1 MELFENDEQLFGQYV
16 VFMIDKQLCA
26 LSIKEIVEII
36 GIQPITEVVN
46 DREYITGVINL
57 RGSIIPV
64 IQLRMRYKLPILPF
78 NKKSRII
85 IIRSE
90 DEGIGLIVDEVL
102 MVTHIEEEQLEP
114 PLEMFNT
121 IEKDCFKGFAKV
133 NDQLIGILN
142 LQKVLYPQGSEG
154 GIM

>member
-1 MELFENDEQLFGQYV
+1 MKEFEKDQLLGQYV
-16 VFMIDKQLCA
+16 VFVIDKQLCA
-26 LSIKEIVEII
+26 LSIKEVVEII
-36 GIQPITEVVN
+36 RIQPITEVVS
-46 DREYITGVINL
+46 DRDYINGVINL

-64 IQLRMRYKLPILPF
+64 VHLRMRYKLPIVPF

-85 IIRSE
+85 IIRND

-102 MVTHIEEEQLEP
+102 MVTHIENEQLEP
-114 PLEMFNT
+114 PLEIFNT

-142 LQKVLYPQGSEG
+142 LQKVLYPEEVKEG
-154 GIM
+154 